1 MRSLITL
8 NTNWKSTALFVGLF
22 WLISVAASAQVTTTD
37 TLCVSTSD
45 VTYGITSADPTS
57 TFSWGFA
64 PGYTSLGTIDNS
76 ISSNNS
82 TIEIDWGSTD
92 GSTRIYAI
100 EQSADGC
107 YGDTVFLDI
116 ILNPLPTISIT
127 GDQVCENDSSS
138 VNFTLTGTAPW
149 DVVLSDGT
157 NNYTYNNITNA
168 TATVT
173 VAVFTPGTHNIT
185 VVSVSDAN
193 GCSGDLSGVAAA
205 TVTINA
211 KPTTGGI
218 YHY

>member
-1 MRSLITL
+1 MRTSTTL
-8 NTNWKSTALFVGLF
+8 TSNWKSTAFFVGLF
-22 WLISVAASAQVTTTD
+22 WLISIAASAQVTVAD
-37 TLCVSTSD
+37 TLCVESQD

-64 PGYTSLGTIDNS
+64 SGYSALGTIDNS
-76 ISSNNS
+76 VSTNNA

-92 GSTRIYAI
+92 GSTRIYAV

-107 YGDTVFLDI
+107 YGDTVYLDI
-116 ILNPLPTISIT
+116 HLNPLPTIALT
-127 GDQVCENDSSS
+127 GDIVCENDSSS

-149 DVVLSDGT
+149 DIELTDGT
-157 NNYTYNNITNA
+157 NTYNYTVSNA
-168 TATVT
+168 TATVK
-173 VAVFTPGTHNIT
+173 VNVFTPGTTNIS

-193 GCSGDLSGVAAA
+193 GCAGDVSGVTPA

-218 YHY
+218 YHF

>member
-1 MRSLITL
+1 MRTLTTL
-8 NTNWKSTALFVGLF
+8 NSNWKSTAFFVGLF

-37 TLCVSTSD
+37 TLCVESQD
-45 VTYGITSADPTS
+45 VTYGITGADPTS
-57 TFSWGFA
+57 TFAWGFA
-64 PGYTSLGTIDNS
+64 SGYTPLGTIDNS
-76 ISSNNS
+76 VSSNNS
-82 TIEIDWGSTD
+82 TIEIDWGSAD

-107 YGDTVFLDI
+107 YGDTVYLDI
-116 ILNPLPTISIT
+116 ILNPLPTIALT

-149 DVVLSDGT
+149 DIVLSDGT
-157 NNYTYNNITNA
+157 NTYNYQVSNANA
-168 TATVT
+168 TVK
-173 VAVFTPGTHNIT
+173 VAAFAPGTTSIS

-193 GCSGDLSGVAAA
+193 GCSGDVSGVTPA

-218 YHY
+218 FHY